1 MGKSVF
7 QEVFLK
13 NPGGLKTRILV
24 THAIHFLPKVD
35 YIYTMVDG
43 RIAETGTY
51 AELMENGQEF
61 SKFVT
66 EFGSK
71 NEEHEEE
78 TLAVAEVE
86 DGEVK
91 PAAAAKT
98 GKGDDIMQVEER
110 NTGGVDGGVYS
121 AYIRAAKGSVLIPM
135 LVVGLVLI
143 QGCTVMSSYWLVP
156 PTTDML
162 HDADFYLG
170 LFTGRRSVSKFT

>member
-1 MGKSVF
+1 MF
-7 QEVFLK
+7 QEVFQK

-71 NEEHEEE
+71 DQEHEETPAAVE
-78 TLAVAEVE
+78 TEDAE
-86 DGEVK
+86 
-91 PAAAAKT
+91 PAAALKT
-98 GKGDDIMQVEER
+98 GKGDDVMQTEER
-110 NTGGVDGGVYS
+110 HTGGVNKSVY
-121 AYIRAAKGSVLIPM
+121 ATYIRAAKGSFLIP
-135 LVVGLVLI
+135 LLAVGLVLI

-156 PTTDML
+156 SI
-162 HDADFYLG
+162 ADTPL
-170 LFTGRRSVSKFT
+170 